1 MSNEVE
7 QQINELKA
15 KKKLTG
21 ADRARLKV
29 LERELKQYQKDAQ
42 SEIKSKKNVF
52 ATKPTTKINPLPIR
66 FSSAERTGIT
76 ELANDIKT
84 ESMELVINELGSERE
99 INDTKLVRAAV
110 YLLKQYSHKE
120 ITEAIKQVKL
130 NMIR

>member
-1 MSNEVE
+1 MNKDV
-7 QQINELKA
+7 QLLAELKQ

-21 ADRARLKV
+21 AERAQVKM
-29 LERELKQYQKDAQ
+29 LERKISQ
-42 SEIKSKKNVF
+42 SEKPVKQESKSNIF

-66 FSSAERTGIT
+66 FSNNERTGIT

-84 ESMELVINELGSERE
+84 NNLELVITELGSERE

-110 YLLKQYSHKE
+110 YLLKKQSHEE
-120 ITEAIKQVKL
+120 IVDAIKQVKL